1 MNFLSKILA
10 LCLSVF
16 YAFNPFVG
24 PSTQTPIEIENDND
38 CRLRFV
44 AWADPQISNYMLK
57 RDPFFTAACQDVQ
70 NSKESFDALLI
81 AGDIAENGLACE
93 YAHIAENLSVSNVRN
108 YIMAVGNHDVR
119 LRSYKQTVKRFTG
132 FMNGLNRDCGS
143 DLAVDSLHY
152 KYTVN
157 GYTFIVLGTDRTE
170 FEESYISPAQLQ
182 WLDDSLKEATANGLP
197 AFVVLHQTFKNTHG
211 LPGTWNSP
219 IDAAG
224 SVGAQ
229 SDALKETMAKY
240 KNVILI
246 SGHLHT
252 GFGAYTY
259 ENIDGIHSVNLPSLT
274 INNMDGRCNENGLGC
289 VVEVTKSSV
298 IFHARNFAEGKNI
311 PEEDFAIL
319 LQ

>member
-1 MNFLSKILA
+1 MNILSKILA

-16 YAFNPFVG
+16 YAFNPFVA
-24 PSTQTPIEIENDND
+24 PSAETPIEVDNDD
-38 CRLRFV
+38 CRLCFL

-57 RDPFFTAACQDVQ
+57 RDPYFVAACQDVA
-70 NSKESFDALLI
+70 NSEQTFDALVI

-93 YAHIAENLSVSNVRN
+93 YEHIADNLPVDNVRN
-108 YIMAVGNHDVR
+108 FLMAVGNHDVR
-119 LRSYKQTVKRFTG
+119 LRSYKQVVKRFTG
-132 FMNGLNRDCGS
+132 FMNGLNTACGS
-143 DLAVDSLHY
+143 DLTVDSLHY

-170 FEESYISPAQLQ
+170 FEESYISPAQMQ
-182 WLDDSLKEATANGLP
+182 WLDDSLKEATADGLP
-197 AFVVLHQTFKNTHG
+197 AFVVLHQTFKNSHG

-240 KNVILI
+240 KNVILLT
-246 SGHLHT
+246 GHLHT

-259 ENIDGIHSVNLPSLT
+259 ENIDGIHSVNLPSMT
-274 INNMDGRCNENGLGC
+274 IDNMDGRCNENGLGC
-289 VVEVTKSSV
+289 VVEVTEKNV
-298 IFHARNFAEGKNI
+298 IFRARNFAAGKNI
-311 PEEDFAIL
+311 PEEDIVIP